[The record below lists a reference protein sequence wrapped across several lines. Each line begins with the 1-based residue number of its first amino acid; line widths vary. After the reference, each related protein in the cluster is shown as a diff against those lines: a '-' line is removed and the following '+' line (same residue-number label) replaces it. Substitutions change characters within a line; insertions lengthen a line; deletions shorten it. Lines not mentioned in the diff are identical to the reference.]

1 MDQQYGYVRVS
12 AREQNEGQQMAAMQ
26 RFGLTEKQIVAEK
39 QSKKILSV
47 PNTSGCSKK

>member
-26 RFGLTEKQIVAEK
+26 RFGLTEKQIVVEK
-39 QSKKILSV
+39 QSEKILSI